1 VSRCVWLPHFRA
13 AIASGEVWLGPAGS
27 GVTPVGRRRG
37 ACGSGPFPAAP
48 GPNRTGAFQRIR
60 LSSGC
65 HVQFAAGFRLPRAR
79 RIPVT
84 VSVFCITHTSR
95 YPVILSRL
103 APFALRAAFPPSA
116 AGRYSRDYYGA
127 SVTAGLAPRPVIP
140 RSSLSY
146 VLARRRPPYSS
157 PWLPSLGIVPAL
169 EVRPHPTPCGRSAGH
184 RFRASFRWGQGLPRL
199 EARVQAIQL

>member
-1 VSRCVWLPHFRA
+1 MASHKVRFPQIRVVMTSDDVSLCPALP
-13 AIASGEVWLGPAGS
+13 

-37 ACGSGPFPAAP
+37 ACGAGPFPAAP

-84 VSVFCITHTSR
+84 VSALCITHTSQLR
-95 YPVILSRL
+95 ESFNRL

-127 SVTAGLAPRPVIP
+127 SVTVGLA
-140 RSSLSY
+140 S
-146 VLARRRPPYSS
+146 
-157 PWLPSLGIVPAL
+157 
-169 EVRPHPTPCGRSAGH
+169 GR
-184 RFRASFRWGQGLPRL
+184 
-199 EARVQAIQL
+199 